1 MWRRLEWRGGD
12 GFDGRSQGR
21 TFLKATKFCFCSLV
35 KHLSKPTIFFIS
47 AGWNVCARRHLRRSI
62 DILSWPPSLPKWQW
76 WLWKLCSCGFFI
88 KSFVLGNN
96 CQQCLPRQPDKCQ
109 RAPGKNIDSAQPGN
123 LLSIPHKNWHLMHFH
138 SFQMLAFMQLGDSSP
153 SFSTFLSARASG
165 EKLNCAQLFPQC
177 AELWNVILIL
187 VF

>member
-1 MWRRLEWRGGD
+1 MMM
-12 GFDGRSQGR
+12 
-21 TFLKATKFCFCSLV
+21 TMVMTMAIV
-35 KHLSKPTIFFIS
+35 KIVQLFFIE
-47 AGWNVCARRHLRRSI
+47 
-62 DILSWPPSLPKWQW
+62 
-76 WLWKLCSCGFFI
+76 
-88 KSFVLGNN
+88 SFVLYNN

-123 LLSIPHKNWHLMHFH
+123 LLSIPHKNLHLMHFH

-177 AELWNVILIL
+177 AEL
-187 VF
+187 